1 MHCDVY
7 QDWSRER
14 DAVEQAMTLLLKS
27 APGASLEDRRVLQIQ
42 FSALVERRDAAMRRL
57 LQLPFPI
64 RRSAAAQRNR
74 EGVAEQLLS
83 VIYTPEGVNEWC
95 EELGALRTSG
105 GVDQQRGELAD
116 FQTAEGAAERNAD
129 STAFD
134 RLIYTISDFSE
145 DTINFDFLQ
154 DISRRLQRDER
165 MLASSVSAHF
175 LPLWRVRFCPTSQVL
190 PFRPPSIPEPDSNQR
205 TCGQ

>member
-1 MHCDVY
+1 MHSDAY

-27 APGASLEDRRVLQIQ
+27 APGASLEERRVLQIQ

-57 LQLPFPI
+57 LQLSLPI
-64 RRSAAAQRNR
+64 RRSVAAQLNR
-74 EGVAEQLLS
+74 EGVAE
-83 VIYTPEGVNEWC
+83 NERC

-105 GVDQQRGELAD
+105 GVDRQQGELAA
-116 FQTAEGAAERNAD
+116 FHTAEGADEQNAD
-129 STAFD
+129 STAFG
-134 RLIYTISDFSE
+134 RLIDTFSEFSE

-154 DISRRLQRDER
+154 DTLPPAPVAGERPAGYALEDRGRPEDAAPAHAQRDER

-175 LPLWRVRFCPTSQVL
+175 LPLWRVRF
-190 PFRPPSIPEPDSNQR
+190 RPDQSDPQYNR
-205 TCGQ
+205 